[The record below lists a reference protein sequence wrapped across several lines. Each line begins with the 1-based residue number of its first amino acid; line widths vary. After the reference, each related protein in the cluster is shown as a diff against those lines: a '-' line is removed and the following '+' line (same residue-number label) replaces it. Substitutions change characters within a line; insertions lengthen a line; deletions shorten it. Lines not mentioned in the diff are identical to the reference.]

1 MYVYQKEKDKENN
14 KLDIAYGRNCFRA
27 ERNYLF

>member
-1 MYVYQKEKDKENN
+1 MYVYQKKDKENN